1 MAYTVDKGY
10 LSEWVRELGRDIL
23 GSYDDATYY
32 LFRSGDDTFQLLVAN
47 ENGTIDFSDWANVS
61 FEGCDTYTFIYDQS
75 ANHYY
80 KYYKSA
86 ENGSGSVL
94 NPNYCV
100 TYGSGEMM
108 PSLVERGGK
117 NVQAALL
124 VGLCVLFLY
133 IVCRDIFGNIM
144 RR

>member
-1 MAYTVDKGY
+1 MSYTVDRGY
-10 LSEWVRELGRDIL
+10 LSDWVRELGRDIL
-23 GSYDDATYY
+23 GSYDNVSYY
-32 LFRSGDDTFQLLVAN
+32 LFRSDDNTFRLLVAG
-47 ENGTIDFSDWANVS
+47 ENGSIDFSDWTNVT

-86 ENGSGSVL
+86 SNGSGSVL

-100 TYGSGEMM
+100 VYGSGDMM
-108 PSLVERGGK
+108 PSLVNRGGK

-133 IVCRDIFGNIM
+133 IVFRDIFRNVM